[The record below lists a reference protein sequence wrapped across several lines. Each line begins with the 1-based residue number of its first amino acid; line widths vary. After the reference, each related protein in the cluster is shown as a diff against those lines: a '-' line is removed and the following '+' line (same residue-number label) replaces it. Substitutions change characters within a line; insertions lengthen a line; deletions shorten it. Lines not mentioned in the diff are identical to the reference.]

1 MKEYKIG
8 YNMYN
13 MIKEEKDTKG
23 PWQNFMKYVKDENTE
38 VIVVLAGRD
47 HMKVI
52 FAPDEPDQIK
62 EVIISNQ

>member
-13 MIKEEKDTKG
+13 MIKEEKDSNG
-23 PWQNFMKYVKDENTE
+23 PWQNFMQYVKDEETE
-38 VIVVLAGRD
+38 VIVVLGGRD
-47 HMKVI
+47 HLKI
-52 FAPDEPDQIK
+52 LFDPEAADQIK